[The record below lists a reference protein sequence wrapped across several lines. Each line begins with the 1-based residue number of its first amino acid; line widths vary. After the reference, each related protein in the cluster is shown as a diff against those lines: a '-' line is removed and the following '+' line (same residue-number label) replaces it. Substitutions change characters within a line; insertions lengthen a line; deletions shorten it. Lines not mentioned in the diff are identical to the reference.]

1 MTRANASSTTA
12 PRRRLSR
19 ITKRRLTALLQYV
32 AIVAVGYLAVATMD
46 WPEFQRNFLNL
57 DVAVQMFP
65 RVLTVALVNT
75 LIYSV
80 LGFAVGIVLGLVL
93 ALMKTSNNRLYR
105 WVAILYIEV
114 FRGLPALL
122 VLFFIG
128 YGIPIAYGHSLPGGT
143 IAAIALGIGL
153 IGAAYMGETIR
164 AGIQSVPRGELEA
177 AKSLGMP
184 KVHILRHIVIPQ
196 AFRTITPPL
205 MNEFIALVKDS
216 SLVYV
221 LGVTTTSL
229 ELTKFG
235 RNNLDQHV
243 NVTPLFVVGLCYL
256 VITFPLA
263 RIVEHLE
270 SKRRRARQ

>member
-1 MTRANASSTTA
+1 MTKADPLAATV
-12 PRRRLSR
+12 PRRWLSR
-19 ITKRRLTALLQYV
+19 KAKRRLTALLQY
-32 AIVAVGYLAVATMD
+32 AALIGLAYLAVATMD
-46 WPEFQRNFLNL
+46 WPEFRRNFLNL

-65 RVLTVALVNT
+65 KILTVALVNT

-80 LGFAVGIVLGLVL
+80 LGFAVGIVLGLIL
-93 ALMKTSNNRLYR
+93 ALMKTSNNGFYR
-105 WVAILYIEV
+105 WIAILYIEV

-122 VLFFIG
+122 VLFIIG
-128 YGIPIAYGHSLPGGT
+128 YGIPIAYGRPLPGGT
-143 IAAIALGIGL
+143 IVAIALGIGL

-164 AGIQSVPRGELEA
+164 AGIQSVPKGELEA
-177 AKSLGMP
+177 ARSLGMP
-184 KVHILRHIVIPQ
+184 RFYILLHVVIPQ

-243 NVTPLFVVGLCYL
+243 NVTPLLVVGLCYL
-256 VITFPLA
+256 AITFPLA
-263 RIVEHLE
+263 RLVEHLE
-270 SKRRRARQ
+270 RKQRRSRQ

>member
-1 MTRANASSTTA
+1 MTGAYPFSAA
-12 PRRRLSR
+12 VPRRWLSR
-19 ITKRRLTALLQYV
+19 TTKRRLTALLQYA
-32 AIVAVGYLAVATMD
+32 AIFAVGYLAVATMD

-65 RVLTVALVNT
+65 KILTVALVNT
-75 LIYSV
+75 LVYSV
-80 LGFAVGIVLGLVL
+80 LGFIVGIVLGLVL
-93 ALMKTSNNRLYR
+93 ALMKTSNNGLYR

-143 IAAIALGIGL
+143 IVAIALGIGL

-184 KVHILRHIVIPQ
+184 KIHVLRHVVIPQ

-235 RNNLDQHV
+235 RNNLDQFV

-256 VITFPLA
+256 AITFPLA

-270 SKRRRARQ
+270 RKRRKARQ